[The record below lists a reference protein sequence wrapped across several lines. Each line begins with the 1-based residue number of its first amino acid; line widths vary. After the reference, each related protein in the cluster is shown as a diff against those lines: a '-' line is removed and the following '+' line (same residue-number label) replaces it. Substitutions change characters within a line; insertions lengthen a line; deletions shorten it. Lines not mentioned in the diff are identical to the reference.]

1 MARIGVFEGD
11 RVAAVELCRR
21 ALAEAGDDLAL
32 RSQIEEGLAVA
43 YCFMRQNLAAAAF
56 HARSAVEAA
65 RQLDRPRALAEGL
78 ASQGLVDGLLA
89 RASAR
94 RHSRRH
100 CSWRV
105 RPRIS
110 ASCAAL
116 LFFRRV
122 SQLPHEAYAP
132 AARALV
138 DAHVGAA
145 AGAERSARE
154 ALRLAPELGSYG
166 GTTGRAA
173 LALLALSLERPNDA
187 HDSLAPLVEH

>member
-1 MARIGVFEGD
+1 LQLESATEDLRI
-11 RVAAVELCRR
+11 
-21 ALAEAGDDLAL
+21 L
-32 RSQIEEGLAVA
+32 R
-43 YCFMRQNLAAAAF
+43 
-56 HARSAVEAA
+56 
-65 RQLDRPRALAEGL
+65 RPRFSFAVYL
-78 ASQGLVDGLLA
+78 
-89 RASAR
+89 
-94 RHSRRH
+94 
-100 CSWRV
+100 
-105 RPRIS
+105 
-110 ASCAAL
+110 
-116 LFFRRV
+116 
-122 SQLPHEAYAP
+122 LPHEAYAR